1 MVVIVVTMLLV
12 IEVEEDRLK
21 KVDRGEDVTTVTSVE
36 GVVKVDPKLDV
47 VTSLTV
53 VEEANVA
60 VSPL

>member
-1 MVVIVVTMLLV
+1 MVIVVTMLLV